1 MLSNSTI
8 ECWSCLLLVF
18 SLQLPVKVS
27 FFFSG
32 FIFSI
37 KIHLKYMREMVQTLK
52 KFLAL
57 AFLFL
62 FLFFILIILSMEF
75 VYDTS
80 LKLLRI
86 MKKFLPVKSANP
98 LSKSLMRLASFLCYL
113 RT

>member
-37 KIHLKYMREMVQTLK
+37 KTHLKYMREMVQTLK

-62 FLFFILIILSMEF
+62 FFFFHFNYL

-86 MKKFLPVKSANP
+86 MKKFLPVKSANR

>member
-52 KFLAL
+52 KFLVL
-57 AFLFL
+57 AFLF
-62 FLFFILIILSMEF
+62 FFFFHFNYL